1 MQKEHEIE
9 KTLQSLDGLEK
20 PQLSPLMAQ
29 RILRKATSQPAINET
44 DSSVWSWAFGVAVLL
59 LVNMGMVFWMQSQPE
74 ASGNEADPSVSYF
87 DNSLSY

>member
-1 MQKEHEIE
+1 MQKEHELE
-9 KTLQSLDGLEK
+9 KTLQSLDRLEK

-29 RILRKATSQPAINET
+29 RILRKAISQPAINET
-44 DSSVWSWAFGVAVLL
+44 ASVWSWAFGVAVLL
-59 LVNMGMVFWMQSQPE
+59 LVHMGMVFWMQSQPE